1 MNRHSLVVRLT
12 AISSLIIV
20 LTVIFL
26 SGVVYYDL
34 YNKIQQQIEQNLN
47 DQANFQANKIQNL
60 LNFEQMNLLAW
71 RTSNVMLDIAVDDL
85 DKRIHNE
92 LLNLKKNYQLTG
104 DLYAFNSLG
113 ILVASSVPGVLYS
126 KLPEKWRINNNA
138 IHFIE
143 PHTVKFLKNNLTIT
157 AFVVKLSIPG
167 MSSEHGTLVL
177 THPWQDIWRQL
188 LSKDYQFAFYYQS
201 LKRLDLIYPEG
212 ISSQSITTDF
222 DAQKIWNFNSL
233 AYLGKLSASH
243 HLDKFF
249 FQIAA
254 FVPENKVNEAK
265 MAVLQQLNIAAC
277 IVIVP
282 IILLAMLLSHRFI
295 APIKKLTNAIRSIE
309 NSNDLSLSVSVNT
322 QDEVA
327 DLAKAFNRMMNHL
340 SFAFSER
347 EKISRELEDLNQN
360 LEQKVQ
366 QRTEELSNTLEKL
379 KSAQIQLV
387 QSEKMT
393 SLGQL
398 VAGVAHEINNPI
410 GAIYANVQPLKDY
423 ADDLQEAIDKAK
435 QLLHDDELAQF
446 NAFLT
451 EIDYDFMQEDLL
463 SLLSSQQQAAQRIKK
478 IVLSLRNFSRLDQG
492 EVKSVF
498 LEEGIDS
505 TLQLLHHEYKHH
517 ITIEKDYQ
525 LNKPVECY
533 AGELNQVFMNILANA
548 MQAIT
553 EKGIVKI
560 STQLDNNNA
569 VIAISDSGM
578 GIPEELKNRIFEPFF
593 TTKEIGKGTGLG
605 LSISYGIIQKHQGTL
620 KVSSTPNQGT
630 TFTIRIPIL
639 LEKT

>member
-12 AISSLIIV
+12 AISSLIII
-20 LTVIFL
+20 LTVLFL
-26 SGVVYYDL
+26 SSVVYYGL
-34 YNKIQQQIEQNLN
+34 YNKIQQQIEQNLS
-47 DQANFQANKIQNL
+47 DQANFQANKVQNL

-85 DKRIHNE
+85 DKRIQNE

-113 ILVASSVPGVLYS
+113 ILVASSVPIPLDS
-126 KLPEKWRINNNA
+126 KLPEKWRINDKR
-138 IHFIE
+138 IHFIK
-143 PHTVKFLKNNLTIT
+143 PHTVKFLKKNLTIT
-157 AFVVKLSIPG
+157 AFVVKLPIPG
-167 MSSEHGTLVL
+167 MSEHGTLVL
-177 THPWQDIWRQL
+177 THPWKDIWQQL
-188 LSKDYQFAFYYQS
+188 LSKDYQFAFYYPA
-201 LKRLDLIYPEG
+201 LKRLDLIYTEG
-212 ISSQSITTDF
+212 ISSQSITENFT
-222 DAQKIWNFNSL
+222 AQRKWNFNDLS
-233 AYLGKLSASH
+233 YLGKLSEPH
-243 HLDKFF
+243 HLDDFF

-254 FVPENKVNEAK
+254 FVPENKVNQAK
-265 MAVLQQLNIAAC
+265 LAVLQQLNIAAC

-309 NSNDLSLSVSVNT
+309 NSNDLSLSVSINT
-322 QDEVA
+322 KDEVA

-347 EKISRELEDLNQN
+347 EKVSRELEDLNQN
-360 LEQKVQ
+360 LEKKVQ

-423 ADDLQEAIDKAK
+423 TVDLQEAVSKAE
-435 QLLHDDELAQF
+435 QLLCDDELAQF
-446 NAFLT
+446 NAFLKG
-451 EIDYDFMQEDLL
+451 IDYDFMQEDLL
-463 SLLSSQQQAAQRIKK
+463 NLLSSQQQAAQRIKK

-492 EVKSVF
+492 EVKTVL

-517 ITIEKDYQ
+517 IVIEKDYQ

-553 EKGIVKI
+553 EKGMVKI

-569 VIAISDSGM
+569 VIVISDSGM
-578 GIPEELKNRIFEPFF
+578 GIPEELKTRIFEPFF

-620 KVSSTPNQGT
+620 SVSSTPNQGT
-630 TFTIRIPIL
+630 TFTICIPLL

>member
-1 MNRHSLVVRLT
+1 MNYHSLVVRLT
-12 AISSLIIV
+12 AISSLIII
-20 LTVIFL
+20 LTVLFL
-26 SGVVYYDL
+26 SSAVYYDL
-34 YNKIQQQIEQNLN
+34 YNKIQQQIEQNLT

-85 DKRIHNE
+85 DKRIQNE

-113 ILVASSVPGVLYS
+113 ILVASSVPNVLYN
-126 KLPEKWRINNNA
+126 KLPEKWRIDNG

-143 PHTVKFLKNNLTIT
+143 PHTVEFLKNNLTIT
-157 AFVVKLSIPG
+157 AFVVQLPIPG
-167 MSSEHGTLVL
+167 MSEHGTLVL
-177 THPWQDIWRQL
+177 THPWKDIWQQL
-188 LSKDYQFAFYYQS
+188 LSKDYQFAFYYQA
-201 LKRLDLIYPEG
+201 LKRLDLIYTEG
-212 ISSQSITTDF
+212 ISSQSITENFT
-222 DAQKIWNFNSL
+222 AQRKWNFNDLS
-233 AYLGKLSASH
+233 YLGKLSEPR
-243 HLDKFF
+243 HLDDFF

-254 FVPENKVNEAK
+254 FVPENKVNQAK
-265 MAVLQQLNIAAC
+265 LAVLQQLNIAAC

-295 APIKKLTNAIRSIE
+295 APIKKLTNTIRSIE

-322 QDEVA
+322 KDEVA

-423 ADDLQEAIDKAK
+423 TADLQKAIDKAE
-435 QLLHDDELAQF
+435 QLLRDDKLAQF
-446 NAFLT
+446 NDFLK
-451 EIDYDFMQEDLL
+451 EIDYEFMQEDLL

-553 EKGIVKI
+553 EKGIIKI

-578 GIPEELKNRIFEPFF
+578 GIPDELKTRIFEPFF

-605 LSISYGIIQKHQGTL
+605 LSISYGIIQKHQGIL
-620 KVSSTPNQGT
+620 SVSSTPNQGT
-630 TFTIRIPIL
+630 TFTICIPIL
-639 LEKT
+639 LDKN